1 MTAKEEIFREDTL
14 LLHIAVSNI
23 QIEFEIFANPIQI
36 PCTNDE
42 LLQWVPKISL
52 FIILDYSVATLALKN
67 LNGQLL
73 NGRRLSVQ
81 PANSNYQPKID
92 YRKKGIG
99 NKESLKSLSMSDSTH
114 NPQTSKEDKIRAI
127 EAKLKALEKGEV
139 NKSTNCI

>member
-1 MTAKEEIFREDTL
+1 M
-14 LLHIAVSNI
+14 
-23 QIEFEIFANPIQI
+23 
-36 PCTNDE
+36 NDE

-67 LNGQLL
+67 LNGQFL

>member
-14 LLHIAVSNI
+14 LLRIAVSNN
-23 QIEFEIFANPIQI
+23 QIEFEIL
-36 PCTNDE
+36 TYTKDE

-81 PANSNYQPKID
+81 PANSNYQPKVD

-139 NKSTNCI
+139 NKSTSCL

>member
-14 LLHIAVSNI
+14 LLHIAVSNNRI
-23 QIEFEIFANPIQI
+23 IFETFSCFNGFHK
-36 PCTNDE
+36 T
-42 LLQWVPKISL
+42 SH

-139 NKSTNCI
+139 NKSTNCV

>member
-1 MTAKEEIFREDTL
+1 MPTP
-14 LLHIAVSNI
+14 SY
-23 QIEFEIFANPIQI
+23 
-36 PCTNDE
+36 TNDE
-42 LLQWVPKISL
+42 LPQWVPKISL

>member
-14 LLHIAVSNI
+14 LLHIAVSNN
-23 QIEFEIFANPIQI
+23 QIEFEIFANNVTRMISLFRWI
-36 PCTNDE
+36 PK
-42 LLQWVPKISL
+42 LSL

-99 NKESLKSLSMSDSTH
+99 NKESLKSLSMSDSTS

-139 NKSTNCI
+139 NRSTNCIC

>member
-23 QIEFEIFANPIQI
+23 QIEFESF
-36 PCTNDE
+36 TNHIIRTTNCFNGFRKF
-42 LLQWVPKISL
+42 PP

-139 NKSTNCI
+139 NKSTSCV